1 MTQNT
6 RYAYAVIVPQHGA
19 DYAEQ
24 AADIVAQTRAWLQK
38 QPADTHIVRQ
48 TVFFRDAEQLNAVAG
63 EFRRQYQAT
72 LERNLPQTA
81 FVSRPTANFWRWKL
95 PPFRVRKWCRKMM
108 D

>member
-6 RYAYAVIVPQHGA
+6 RYAYTVIVPQHGA

-24 AADIVAQTRAWLQK
+24 AADIAAQTRAWFQK

-63 EFRRQYQAT
+63 EFRRQFQAA
-72 LERNLPQTA
+72 LERYLPQTA
-81 FVSRPTANFWRWKL
+81 FVSQPPADGKLLAVEITAVSGATML
-95 PPFRVRKWCRKMM
+95 PM
-108 D
+108 